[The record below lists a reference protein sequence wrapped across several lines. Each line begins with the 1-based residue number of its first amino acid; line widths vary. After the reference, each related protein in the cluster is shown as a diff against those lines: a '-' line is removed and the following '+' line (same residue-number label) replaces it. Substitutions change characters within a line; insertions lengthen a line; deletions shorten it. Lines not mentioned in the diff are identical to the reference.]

1 MRGVRKKDRRCRAE
15 KERGKALM
23 SRSLEDDASTLLVL
37 LAALSSTSDLGLINS
52 MRTRNISIGRQ
63 GCIC

>member
-1 MRGVRKKDRRCRAE
+1 
-15 KERGKALM
+15 M

-52 MRTRNISIGRQ
+52 MRARNISIGRQ